1 MNCDI
6 NDESSIPSFWQ
17 ADKENF
23 SLLPRLIKSYTGS
36 KGVQITTIAVSPF
49 AHSGAEPQTRPQTS
63 ETGLDYHVLSGSP
76 IANKRLDS
84 GRSKWG
90 SETNAV
96 FEILSDLV
104 SKTGHLTC
112 IYANDGFAVLK
123 EFGFVPKAVAMNI
136 DVTAIILT
144 V

>member
-1 MNCDI
+1 MVKCVCYI
-6 NDESSIPSFWQ
+6 LQ
-17 ADKENF
+17 F

-112 IYANDGFAVLK
+112 IYANDGFY
-123 EFGFVPKAVAMNI
+123 
-136 DVTAIILT
+136 
-144 V
+144 